1 MYLGQLIKLQDYISR
16 YEADLYRYPSQFIRL
31 KKQHWERIKHAWEN
45 GTIHTLS
52 VSQSQQEESIKEKKK
67 TFLQPLTKWL
77 QKTKHE
83 DLFSEQESE
92 QEIDK
97 DDDDNI
103 EPPMFAT
110 IPKTLDELKIMFL
123 DHLFHVQIKWASSTI
138 REKSYV
144 DKRFYR
150 DANLKYFLQR
160 YPDNYFVLY
169 RPIFL
174 LKKAPVEVD
183 IILISPTTTWCITFL
198 EGARE
203 SVFLGSKERFWIE
216 RIGEHEKKV
225 LNPLIALNRME
236 KIVQNIYQ
244 IYEVE
249 MPIKKVVLNRTGYI
263 DYPFVPYDIHLIDKR
278 NYDGWFSSLRK
289 LSSPLKHIQ
298 LKAADALLEY
308 CQTTYVSRYDWS
320 SDRMGG

>member
-1 MYLGQLIKLQDYISR
+1 LGQLIKLQDYISR
-16 YEADLYRYPSQFIRL
+16 YETDLYRYPSQFIRL

-52 VSQSQQEESIKEKKK
+52 VSQPQQEDMIKEKKK

-77 QKTKHE
+77 RKTKNE
-83 DLFSEQESE
+83 DIFSEQKAE
-92 QEIDK
+92 QEIVK
-97 DDDDNI
+97 EDDDHIDM
-103 EPPMFAT
+103 PVFAT
-110 IPKTLDELKIMFL
+110 IPNTLDELKIMFL
-123 DHLFHVQIKWASSTI
+123 DHLFQVQIKWASSTI
-138 REKSYV
+138 REKSFV
-144 DKRFYR
+144 DKKFYR
-150 DANLKYFLQR
+150 DTNLKYFLQR

-183 IILISPTTTWCITFL
+183 IILISPTTTWCITIL

-203 SVFLGSKERFWIE
+203 SVFLGSKERFWME
-216 RIGEHEKKV
+216 RIGELEKKV

-236 KIVQNIYQ
+236 KIVRKIYQ

-249 MPIKKVVLNRTGYI
+249 MPIKKVVLNRAGYI
-263 DYPFVPYDIHLIDKR
+263 DYPFAPYDIHLIDKR

-298 LKAADALLEY
+298 LKAANALLDY

>member
-1 MYLGQLIKLQDYISR
+1 LGQLIKLQDYISR
-16 YEADLYRYPSQFIRL
+16 YETDLYRYPSQFIRL

-52 VSQSQQEESIKEKKK
+52 VSLPQQEDMIKEKKK

-77 QKTKHE
+77 RKTKNE
-83 DLFSEQESE
+83 DIFSEQKAE
-92 QEIDK
+92 QEIVK
-97 DDDDNI
+97 EDDDHIDM
-103 EPPMFAT
+103 PVFTT
-110 IPKTLDELKIMFL
+110 IPNTLDELKIKFL
-123 DHLFHVQIKWASSTI
+123 DHLFQVQIKWASSTI
-138 REKSYV
+138 REKSFV
-144 DKRFYR
+144 DKKFYR
-150 DANLKYFLQR
+150 DTNLKYFLQR

-174 LKKAPVEVD
+174 LKKAPVEVE
-183 IILISPTTTWCITFL
+183 IILISPTTTWCITIL

-203 SVFLGSKERFWIE
+203 SVFLGSKERFWTE
-216 RIGEHEKKV
+216 RIGELEKKV

-236 KIVQNIYQ
+236 KIVRKIYQ

-249 MPIKKVVLNRTGYI
+249 IPIKKVVLNRAGYI
-263 DYPFVPYDIHLIDKR
+263 DYPFAPYDIHLIDKR

-298 LKAADALLEY
+298 LKAANALLDY

-320 SDRMGG
+320 SDSMGG